1 MKMFG
6 EWYRTIHSEETSL
19 YIVLLRTNMS
29 TLRRILLNIEEMF
42 TFVWINAVADYFCS
56 TVSRITEL
64 SMKGILSMWMA
75 HSHYDKWALFRTQWS
90 PCWVYWTKCSILLCK
105 VIGPIN
111 ASKSLKKSAGEKK
124 DSASEEWIF
133 ICYLSP
139 FNRFYS
145 LANWV
150 RLKIPWEW
158 KFNAGEINF
167 KAPWFIM
174 LQADAQQFSF
184 QRTKQWVLQLCF

>member
-1 MKMFG
+1 
-6 EWYRTIHSEETSL
+6 
-19 YIVLLRTNMS
+19 
-29 TLRRILLNIEEMF
+29 
-42 TFVWINAVADYFCS
+42 
-56 TVSRITEL
+56 
-64 SMKGILSMWMA
+64 MWMA

-111 ASKSLKKSAGEKK
+111 ASKSLKKSAGGKK
-124 DSASEEWIF
+124 EDSASEEWIF

-150 RLKIPWEW
+150 RLKILWEW

-167 KAPWFIM
+167 KAPWFMM
-174 LQADAQQFSF
+174 LQADAQKFSF
-184 QRTKQWVLQLCF
+184 QRTKQWVLQLCFSLSLDKSNRLWARFILRLRTSRSKSPHTSVQWHICDILAI

>member
-1 MKMFG
+1 MFG

-19 YIVLLRTNMS
+19 YIVHMHIYMS
-29 TLRRILLNIEEMF
+29 TVRKILLNIEEIF

-64 SMKGILSMWMA
+64 SMKGTLSVWVA
-75 HSHYDKWALFRTQWS
+75 HSHYDKWALLRTQWS

-111 ASKSLKKSAGEKK
+111 ASRSLKKSTGERI
-124 DSASEEWIF
+124 DSASEQRSC

-150 RLKIPWEW
+150 RLNISWEW
-158 KFNAGEINF
+158 NFSAAEINF
-167 KAPWFIM
+167 KALWFMM

-184 QRTKQWVLQLCF
+184 